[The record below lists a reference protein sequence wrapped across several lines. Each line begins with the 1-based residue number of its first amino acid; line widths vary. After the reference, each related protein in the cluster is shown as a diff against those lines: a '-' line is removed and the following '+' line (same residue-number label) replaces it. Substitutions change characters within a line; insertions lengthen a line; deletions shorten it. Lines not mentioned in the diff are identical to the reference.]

1 MQRVGFLLQ
10 VKKDKIDEYK
20 RHHEAVWDEMLAA
33 LRRTGW
39 RNYSLFLRDD
49 GLLFGYFEA
58 EESFQASLDGMAQE
72 EINQKWQAFMS
83 PYFES
88 ISGRPDENMLQL
100 EEIFH
105 TD

>member
-58 EESFQASLDGMAQE
+58 EESFQASLDGMARE